1 MLIGYQLSVQREQ
14 TCTQPARLQFLGHCL
29 GLIEHHGQ
37 LPGGDGLATATDE
50 LHLHPTHIALTLL
63 VNADDRDHNLLQG
76 GTAMHKAAARAL
88 QPQTVDGFGNLHHKR
103 TRQA

>member
-1 MLIGYQLSVQREQ
+1 MLIGYQLTVQREQ

-50 LHLHPTHIALTLL
+50 LHIHPAHIALALL
-63 VNADDRDHNLLQG
+63 VNADDRDHHLLQG
-76 GTAMHKAAARAL
+76 GTTVYKAATRAF